1 MAMEMKESFQVAAP
15 IGKVWDFMM
24 KPEMVVACM
33 PGAGLK
39 EIVSPEKF
47 IGTVKLKVGA
57 VTAQYEGIITYAEVD
72 EAARRIKLLAEGNER
87 GGGTATATIACQLVS
102 IEGGTDVQFESSVD
116 LTGKLIQVGR
126 GMIEG
131 VAGQI
136 VKKYIANV
144 RKMLEV
150 EAPADGA
157 APVSAAASSAAG
169 ETAAQAAPI
178 APTAVPPQEDSINM
192 GAIVFKALWMSI
204 VNFFKRLF
212 GRG

>member
-1 MAMEMKESFQVAAP
+1 M
-15 IGKVWDFMM
+15 
-24 KPEMVVACM
+24 
-33 PGAGLK
+33 
-39 EIVSPEKF
+39 
-47 IGTVKLKVGA
+47 
-57 VTAQYEGIITYAEVD
+57 
-72 EAARRIKLLAEGNER
+72 KLLAEGNER

-157 APVSAAASSAAG
+157 APASAAASSAAG
-169 ETAAQAAPI
+169 ETAAQAAP
-178 APTAVPPQEDSINM
+178 AAHTAIPPQEDSINM

-204 VNFFKRLF
+204 VNFFKRLI